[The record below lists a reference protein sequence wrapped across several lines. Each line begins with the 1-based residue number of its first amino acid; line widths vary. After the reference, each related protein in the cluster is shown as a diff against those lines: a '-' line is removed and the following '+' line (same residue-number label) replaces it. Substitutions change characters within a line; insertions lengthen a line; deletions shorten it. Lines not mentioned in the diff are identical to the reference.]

1 MEDAKRIAI
10 ITGANRGIGLS
21 IAKTLDAQG
30 YRIAACI
37 RSQSDALDHLIAQGN
52 GRHKSFPMDL
62 ANPGAIQSGAREA
75 LSWAKHPTALIN
87 CGAMA
92 MGSLF
97 AMTRM
102 ADIEKIYQVN
112 LFGPLQLAQYV
123 TKKMMRAKSGSIV
136 NIASTAGLLSDSGTL
151 GYGGTKAALIHATR
165 VMATELGPFGIRVN
179 AIAPSVVETD
189 MAYLMDDNARAKLDD
204 RSALAGEIF
213 PEDIANVAAFLA
225 SDASSKI
232 TGQVIRVD
240 RGMPF

>member
-1 MEDAKRIAI
+1 MDSEKTAI

-21 IAKTLDAQG
+21 IAHTLDAQG
-30 YRIAACI
+30 YRIAACV
-37 RSQSDALDHLIAQGN
+37 RSQSEALDHLIANGG
-52 GRHKSFPMDL
+52 GRHKSFQMDL
-62 ANPGAIQSGAREA
+62 ANPDTIQLGAREA
-75 LSWAKHPTALIN
+75 LSWAKYPTALIN

-92 MGSLF
+92 TGSLF

-102 ADIEKIYQVN
+102 ADMNEIYQVN

-136 NIASTAGLLSDSGTL
+136 NIASTAGLLSDPGTL

-165 VMATELGPFGIRVN
+165 VMATELGPYGVRVN

-189 MAYLMDDNARAKLDD
+189 MANLMDDNARSKLDD
-204 RSALAGEIF
+204 RSALVGKIF
-213 PEDIANVAAFLA
+213 PDDIANAVAFLV
-225 SDASSKI
+225 SDASAKI